1 VPIIDLGELLRCLGL
16 GRNSNATKLM
26 IGTFGGLS
34 AGILL
39 SDADCGFE
47 STFKHTPDAGAGGY
61 LTSMLEEAAYF
72 CHGGGNGV
80 KLSTHGYHCEVLM
93 ERRLAAI
100 LAADVVSYTR
110 LMERHEADV
119 FTRLRA
125 HRKDLFEPQIATH
138 RGRIFKLMGDGLLAE
153 FASVVDA
160 VECAVVL
167 QRKMAERETDS
178 PEDRRIRVRIGVNL
192 GDVIV
197 DGDDRLGEGVN
208 IAARLQQLADPG
220 GVAISAAVHTHVR
233 NKVDVAF
240 ESLGEQRL
248 KNLNEA
254 VSVFRV
260 LYDGVPAV
268 EASANVPV
276 VADGAM
282 PMTPPEAILRR
293 PAVVIL
299 PFLNL
304 SGDAAQEYFVDGM
317 TEDMIGALAHWRWF
331 PVIARN
337 SAFAYKGRAVDVTQ
351 VGRELNARYVLEGSL
366 RRAGDRVRINAQLID
381 ASNGHHLW
389 AQTYDRRV
397 GDIFDLQ
404 DEITR
409 AIVVAIEPQIAQAEQ
424 RRAARKRPDRL
435 DAWDMSL
442 QALARIRQGNPSA
455 LVEAKR
461 LLGQAT
467 ALDASSSYA
476 QSLLALAEFQ
486 SALAGWTRDPV
497 AMLGETFK
505 AAEKA
510 VALDEGDW
518 LAHALLGIATLWVRR
533 AYDRAIQE
541 EELALSLNPSA
552 SIAYHFLACA
562 LTFDGQA
569 AAAVPKLAA
578 ILDIDPRF
586 AFLSATLSD
595 LGLAKLLTG
604 EPEAALNFLDRSLAE
619 QPNNVRAW
627 QRKIVALAHLRRLED
642 AKKALTGLLALQPNF
657 SAAYLAAT
665 YPFRDSADAKIF
677 AEGLYKAG
685 WRPDATL
692 AHDLR

>member
-1 VPIIDLGELLRCLGL
+1 
-16 GRNSNATKLM
+16 
-26 IGTFGGLS
+26 
-34 AGILL
+34 
-39 SDADCGFE
+39 
-47 STFKHTPDAGAGGY
+47 
-61 LTSMLEEAAYF
+61 
-72 CHGGGNGV
+72 
-80 KLSTHGYHCEVLM
+80 M

-100 LAADVVSYTR
+100 LAADVAGYTR
-110 LMERHEADV
+110 LMERDEADT

-125 HRKDLFEPQIATH
+125 HRKDLFEPQIAAH

-153 FASVVDA
+153 YASVVDA

-167 QRKMAERETDS
+167 QRKMAERETDT
-178 PEDRRIRVRIGVNL
+178 PEDRRIRIRIAVNL

-197 DGDDRLGEGVN
+197 DGDDRLGDGVN

-220 GVAISAAVHTHVR
+220 GIAVSATVLSHIR
-233 NKVDVAF
+233 NKVDLTF
-240 ESLGEQRL
+240 ESLGERHL
-248 KNLNEA
+248 KNLDEP
-254 VSVFRV
+254 VTVFRV
-260 LYDGVPAV
+260 LF
-268 EASANVPV
+268 
-276 VADGAM
+276 DGA
-282 PMTPPEAILRR
+282 PRVESSSCADSITVSGSGAALPPEAILRR

-304 SGDAAQEYFVDGM
+304 SGDPAQEYFVDGM
-317 TEDMIGALAHWRWF
+317 TEDLITALAQWRWF

-337 SAFAYKGRAVDVTQ
+337 SAFTYKGRAVDVTR

-366 RRAGDRVRINAQLID
+366 RLAGDRVRVNAQLID
-381 ASNGHHLW
+381 AGNGHHLW
-389 AQTYDRRV
+389 AQTYDRRL

-424 RRAARKRPDRL
+424 RRAARKRPENL

-442 QALARIRQGNPSA
+442 QALAQIRQGSASA

-467 ALDASSSYA
+467 ALDATSSYA
-476 QSLLALAEFQ
+476 QSLLALAEFMG
-486 SALAGWTRDPV
+486 ALAGWTRDP
-497 AMLGETFK
+497 AGMLGKTLS
-505 AAEKA
+505 AAETA
-510 VALDEGDW
+510 VSLDEGDW

-533 AYDRAIQE
+533 AYDKAILE
-541 EELALSLNPSA
+541 EELALALNPSA
-552 SIAYHFLACA
+552 SIAYHFLGCA

-586 AFLSATLSD
+586 AFLPVTLAD

-604 EPEAALNFLDRSLAE
+604 EPEIALSFLERSLAE

-627 QRKIVALAHLRRLED
+627 QRKTVVLAHLGRIEEAAD
-642 AKKALTGLLALQPNF
+642 ALAQLLKLQPSF
-657 SAAYLAAT
+657 SAGYVSAT
-665 YPFRDSADAKIF
+665 YPFRDPAHAAIF
-677 AEGLYKAG
+677 ADGLRKAG
-685 WRPDATL
+685 WREGEA
-692 AHDLR
+692 ALRFPSP